1 MAIYHFHA
9 GVISRTTSPRTT
21 CAASAYIGGLRI
33 TCGRDGRTH
42 DFTRRHD
49 VVAGGVILP
58 DGAPAGL
65 SDPSTLWNEIETSVE
80 RGGRAQLAREMDA
93 AIPVELGRDARIA
106 LARGYAES
114 LSKEYGAPVQ
124 WAVHDKHDG
133 NPHVHLLAPLRT
145 IDPDTGKWLPKSV
158 NEYLVRDADGNE
170 REAAA
175 AELKE
180 LGPGW
185 QKVYRYRGAGQLT
198 KGEAKAAGL
207 HPTRDRTSKSPV
219 QTTRYTSPWSGN
231 WGDGNR
237 GAELTRW
244 RERWAAA
251 CNESLERAG
260 SDARVDH
267 RSNHDRG
274 LDFLPTLHE
283 GPAVTAVEREAETR
297 AKAEGRPYEPITEVR
312 RRNLLLKAIN
322 ERIKQIMDEI
332 RKNVMSRLEQARTQ
346 QGKRNAQR
354 RVARGTRRPRAKRPY
369 APQKGRRVS
378 PRGGYG
384 R

>member
-9 GVISRTTSPRTT
+9 GVISRATSPRTT

-33 TCGRDGRTH
+33 ACGRDGRVHDYTH
-42 DFTRRHD
+42 RHD
-49 VVAGGVILP
+49 VVAGGVVLP
-58 DGAPAGL
+58 DGASAGL
-65 SDPSTLWNEIETSVE
+65 SEPSVLWNEIETSVE

-93 AIPVELGRDARIA
+93 AIPVELGRDARVA

-114 LSKEYGAPVQ
+114 LSREYGVPVQ
-124 WAVHDKHDG
+124 WAVHDKLG
-133 NPHVHLLAPLRT
+133 NPHVHLLAPLRS
-145 IDPDTGKWLPKSV
+145 IDPDTGRWMPKSV
-158 NEYLVRDADGNE
+158 NAYLVRDANGNE
-170 REAAA
+170 REATA
-175 AELKE
+175 AELKQ

-185 QKVYRYRGAGQLT
+185 QKVYRYKGGADQLT
-198 KGEAKAAGL
+198 KAEAEAVGL

-219 QTTRYTSPWSGN
+219 QTTRYLSPWSGN
-231 WGDGNR
+231 WGDGDR

-267 RSNHDRG
+267 RSNRERG
-274 LDFLPTLHE
+274 IELLPTVHL
-283 GPAVTAVEREAETR
+283 GPNVTATEKK
-297 AKAEGRPYEPITEVR
+297 AKAEAKASGEEYVPVTERARTNETIR
-312 RRNLLLKAIN
+312 RIN
-322 ERIKQIMDEI
+322 ELLRELIRIMNELI
-332 RKNVMSRLEQARTQ
+332 RTRREKAKTLE
-346 QGKRNAQR
+346 GKRRAQR
-354 RVARGTRRPRAKRPY
+354 AAARRRPRRKTPY
-369 APQKGRRVS
+369 APQRGRKVS